1 MSALEL
7 RLHILYVGSGI
18 WKLTN
23 AYSFLLY
30 KLTLYKYDYKYTYKS
45 NQLCT
50 SMDTFWEICYVEI
63 VTSLQ

>member
-7 RLHILYVGSGI
+7 RLHILYVGLGI